1 MCDFSEID
9 AGRRWAGEAGPSSQA
24 LQEAEGKPEHP
35 QESMPASGAKATNFA
50 SYNPAVPVAAA
61 AGHLSSP
68 IPMLITGWKA
78 IVEIVGYNQGNRR
91 RGGLSFPLLSSFSES
106 VTKWVRRL
114 KIIWLNFLETDT
126 HSCLPAT
133 CFLPPSPSPLSSFSA
148 AHLIFWEEISSFLCG
163 AKETVRHGLTWPWHC
178 FCQASCKPG
187 NIKCWILDSC
197 FSFCTFIFLKLPPCP
212 LLFNNH
218 I

>member
-1 MCDFSEID
+1 MCDLSEID

-91 RGGLSFPLLSSFSES
+91 RGGGWVFPSSPASVKVLQSES
-106 VTKWVRRL
+106 GDWRSSDWTFLKPTHILVCRQLAFCLLPPHPSPPFLLHILFSGKRFHPFYVGQRRL
-114 KIIWLNFLETDT
+114 FAMD
-126 HSCLPAT
+126 
-133 CFLPPSPSPLSSFSA
+133 
-148 AHLIFWEEISSFLCG
+148 
-163 AKETVRHGLTWPWHC
+163 
-178 FCQASCKPG
+178 
-187 NIKCWILDSC
+187 
-197 FSFCTFIFLKLPPCP
+197 
-212 LLFNNH
+212 
-218 I
+218 

>member
-1 MCDFSEID
+1 MSMCDLSEID

-91 RGGLSFPLLSSFSES
+91 RGGAEFSPPLQL
-106 VTKWVRRL
+106 
-114 KIIWLNFLETDT
+114 
-126 HSCLPAT
+126 
-133 CFLPPSPSPLSSFSA
+133 
-148 AHLIFWEEISSFLCG
+148 
-163 AKETVRHGLTWPWHC
+163 
-178 FCQASCKPG
+178 Q
-187 NIKCWILDSC
+187 
-197 FSFCTFIFLKLPPCP
+197 
-212 LLFNNH
+212 
-218 I
+218 

>member
-1 MCDFSEID
+1 MCDFSEAD

-91 RGGLSFPLLSSFSES
+91 EGAEFSPPLQL
-106 VTKWVRRL
+106 
-114 KIIWLNFLETDT
+114 
-126 HSCLPAT
+126 
-133 CFLPPSPSPLSSFSA
+133 
-148 AHLIFWEEISSFLCG
+148 
-163 AKETVRHGLTWPWHC
+163 
-178 FCQASCKPG
+178 Q
-187 NIKCWILDSC
+187 
-197 FSFCTFIFLKLPPCP
+197 
-212 LLFNNH
+212 
-218 I
+218 